1 MPLAL
6 GVVHQRLALKLARQI
21 ADAFEGGECEVF
33 VAPFDAQVRLFGS
46 RVDDRRRGGD
56 IALHVEAPPEQAS
69 FHNEIELEVQLQKAL
84 GERRIDLVV
93 HARVVHAQGT
103 PLGAMDCIVQRFGLT
118 LFKGLAIL
126 EQEDVAHLSRWDLAD
141 RMEKRVPYRAD
152 LAPGRCHARTPQ
164 PSSGCRRTP

>member
-1 MPLAL
+1 MRISPAERTAI
-6 GVVHQRLALKLARQI
+6 VKAVR
-21 ADAFEGGECEVF
+21 EVF
-33 VAPFDAQVRLFGS
+33 GPDAQIRLFGS
-46 RVDDRRRGGD
+46 RVDDHRRGGD
-56 IALHVEAPPEQAS
+56 IDLHVEAAPEQAS
-69 FHNEIELEVQLQKAL
+69 FHNEIELEVRLQKAL
-84 GERRIDLVV
+84 GERRVDLVV
-93 HARVVHAQGT
+93 HARGT